1 MVVQQIV
8 WVLFAT
14 PSSGQ
19 SSSDK
24 SGMVNLGNQQKHK
37 AQIVNLQKFCII
49 LSILLKVQ
57 THV

>member
-14 PSSGQ
+14 PSGGQ

-24 SGMVNLGNQQKHK
+24 SGMVNLDNQQKHK